1 MRLLDATADCDCSR
15 LMRLLTR
22 LSEFGLPMRLL
33 TRCKLPMRLLMLLL
47 MRLLKATADSAA
59 LSSS

>member
-1 MRLLDATADCDCSR
+1 MMWLLNATADATADCDCSR

-33 TRCKLPMRLLMLLL
+33 TRCKLPMRLLM
-47 MRLLKATADSAA
+47 RVLKAVATADPAK
-59 LSSS
+59 

>member
-33 TRCKLPMRLLMLLL
+33 TRCKLPMRLLM
-47 MRLLKATADSAA
+47 RVLKAVATADPAK
-59 LSSS
+59 

>member
-33 TRCKLPMRLLMLLL
+33 TRCKLPMRLLM
-47 MRLLKATADSAA
+47 RLLKATAEGDC
-59 LSSS
+59 

>member
-22 LSEFGLPMRLL
+22 LNEFGLPMRLL
-33 TRCKLPMRLLMLLL
+33 TRCKLPMRLLM
-47 MRLLKATADSAA
+47 RALKAVATADPAK
-59 LSSS
+59 